1 MIVGRC
7 GSPGDRPGEIVRT
20 RTLLATVRGPRYSP
34 NMCSP
39 IASSAAYEPRLSEE
53 D

>member
-1 MIVGRC
+1 MIVGGR
-7 GSPGDRPGEIVRT
+7 GKLGGGGGRIVRA
-20 RTLLATVRGPRYSP
+20 RTLLETVRCGRYSP

-39 IASSAAYEPRLSEE
+39 IASSAAPKRPTEE